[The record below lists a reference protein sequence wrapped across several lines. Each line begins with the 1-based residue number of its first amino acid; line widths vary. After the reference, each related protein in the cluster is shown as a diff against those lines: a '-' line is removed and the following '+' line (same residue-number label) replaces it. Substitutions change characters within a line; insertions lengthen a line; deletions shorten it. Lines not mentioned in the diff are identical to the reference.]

1 MMDDTY
7 VRKDIFDEIMKRIEA
22 QNAASEARH
31 LEYCARQ
38 DAQIAEIRGEV
49 RELSAKVDGNNARL
63 DDMNAKLDRMI
74 ASSALRWTI
83 FGLCVT
89 LGSVAIAII
98 QSWPFIKSLLG
109 G

>member
-1 MMDDTY
+1 MMDEVY
-7 VRKDIFDEIMKRIEA
+7 VRKDVYDANMAEFRALWE
-22 QNAASEARH
+22 ASEARSR
-31 LEYCARQ
+31 E
-38 DAQIAEIRGEV
+38 QIAEIRGEV
-49 RELSAKVDGNNARL
+49 KELRAAVEGNNRRL

-83 FGLCVT
+83 FGVCVT